1 MPSLCPCTAW
11 SASKWARAAEILR
24 HYGAPWDPVDVDL
37 FARMLR
43 DVLLPKI
50 FDGAASNAGECAGIW
65 VKSFYARI
73 LAAHPSLA
81 ISPGTGNWE
90 LSMIEGALELGQRLL
105 AFNAHRLILCA
116 CLQAL
121 R

>member
-50 FDGAASNAGECAGIW
+50 FDGAASNAGECAGIG
-65 VKSFYARI
+65 VKSLYARI
-73 LAAHPSLA
+73 PASHPSLA
-81 ISPGTGNWE
+81 ITCNWE

-105 AFNAHRLILCA
+105 AFNAHRRISCA